1 MDKHTSRENTV
12 SIVVPCFNE
21 EESLHAFMGEVNKAA
36 LAVKKLY
43 DLDVEYWFVD
53 DGSIDGTLDLV
64 RQFAQQSESVH
75 YLSFSRNFGKEAALY
90 AGLTASCGAYVIT
103 MDADLQDP
111 PSLIPNMLGFLSQNP
126 DYDCVATRRANR
138 TGEPPVR
145 SALSRLFYRLI
156 NRIST
161 AQIVDGARDY
171 RCMTRKF
178 VDAVLSL
185 GEINRFSKGIFSWV
199 GFKTH
204 WISYE
209 NIERVAGRTKWS
221 LLSLFRYS
229 IEGIVDFSTAP
240 LVLASYTGLFF
251 CFAAFA
257 GIVFVVARAL
267 LFGDPVAGWPS
278 TICVILLIGGIQL
291 FSLGILGE
299 YLSKTYLETKRRP
312 IYVVAERK

>member
-1 MDKHTSRENTV
+1 M
-12 SIVVPCFNE
+12 
-21 EESLHAFMGEVNKAA
+21 
-36 LAVKKLY
+36 
-43 DLDVEYWFVD
+43 
-53 DGSIDGTLDLV
+53 
-64 RQFAQQSESVH
+64 
-75 YLSFSRNFGKEAALY
+75 
-90 AGLTASCGAYVIT
+90 
-103 MDADLQDP
+103 
-111 PSLIPNMLGFLSQNP
+111 
-126 DYDCVATRRANR
+126 
-138 TGEPPVR
+138 R

-161 AQIVDGARDY
+161 TQIVDSARDY

-204 WISYE
+204 WISYK

-240 LVLASYTGLFF
+240 LVLASYAGLFF

-257 GIVFVVARAL
+257 GIVFVVVRAL

-312 IYVVAERK
+312 IYVVAECK